1 MISEEASSASAKH
14 VHIAVYVTNHGFGHV
29 NRLMAVLNMI
39 DPEVRVTVRADKEIW
54 TAIQERL
61 HRPVDFGYFPSDLG
75 TVSPPGQNSQ
85 TDWPATFERLANR
98 YREIQAAC
106 HAEVE
111 WLKTACVTSVYADAS
126 PIPIRLAHE
135 AGLPGYLG
143 ANFTWDEIYAD
154 LLATAPEGLFT
165 VPQTAQYQ
173 AIVDDMKSACEH
185 ATLLRFWP
193 YTQISAKVREV
204 VDMGLVVN
212 EGRDVRA
219 ELIQK
224 FGLSGDTKLVYF
236 YVGRYGVEELPWER
250 LAEFPSN
257 VVFIG
262 LHPPGKPLP
271 GRFFTVDPNQYSGA
285 DLLRSCDAAIA
296 KAGYGAVA
304 EAMAVGTPVIYP
316 PREGFVEFPAL
327 DHALRN
333 WAGGQPVSDSEF
345 RNLWIDKALE
355 AALQARVAPPS
366 VPLDGAQ
373 KVANILMNGQ
383 ASDRSAT
390 E

>member
-1 MISEEASSASAKH
+1 MISEEVSSVSAKR

-29 NRLMAVLNMI
+29 NRLMAVLNQI
-39 DPEVRVTVRADKEIW
+39 APEVRVTVRADKEIW
-54 TAIQERL
+54 PAIEERL
-61 HRPVDFGYFPSDLG
+61 HRPVEFGYFPSDLG

-106 HAEVE
+106 QEEVE
-111 WLKTACVTSVYADAS
+111 WLKSACITSVYADAS

-135 AGLPGYLG
+135 AGLTGYLG

-165 VPQTAQYQ
+165 PDQTAQYQ
-173 AIVDDMKSACEH
+173 AIVDDMRSACAQ

-193 YTQISAKVREV
+193 YTQMSAKVREV
-204 VDMGLVVN
+204 VDMGLVIN

-219 ELIQK
+219 ELLSK
-224 FGLSGDTKLVYF
+224 FNLTADSKLVYF
-236 YVGRYGVEELPWER
+236 YVGRYGVEELPWDR
-250 LAEFPSN
+250 LTEYPPN
-257 VVFIG
+257 IIFIG

-271 GRFFTVDPNQYSGA
+271 GRFVVVDPNEYSGA

-333 WAGGQPVSDSEF
+333 WAGGQPVSESEF
-345 RNLWIDKALE
+345 RNLSIHKVLE
-355 AALQARVAPPS
+355 AALQSRVGAPS
-366 VPLDGAQ
+366 VSLDGAQ
-373 KVANILMNGQ
+373 KVANILVNGLT
-383 ASDRSAT
+383 T
-390 E
+390 EISEPE